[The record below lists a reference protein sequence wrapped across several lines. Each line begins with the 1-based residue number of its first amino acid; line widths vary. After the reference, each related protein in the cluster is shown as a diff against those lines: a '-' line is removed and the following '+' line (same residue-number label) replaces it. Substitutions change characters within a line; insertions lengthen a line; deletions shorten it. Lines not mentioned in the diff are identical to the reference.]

1 MEKFV
6 IFGIMYT
13 KIHKLILYRLRGLS
27 MKVCIISLC
36 NLRYVP
42 YYSIYANLFPG
53 HDLLVWN
60 RECIKEEPLGVNKI
74 ISYDGIDYQSKAIT
88 YFKFFLFARNT
99 LKKQKYDL
107 LVFLHSQLAVVL
119 AGFLNKCYKGRYI
132 IDIRDYT
139 FEHIFLY
146 KLLEKKLLRNSAIN
160 IISSGAYKRFLPK
173 GEYFVLHNDR
183 PIPLKHI
190 KRHEEIMFDDK
201 IVIGNIGT
209 FRFFNSNVILI
220 RAIKNDKRFQYNVY
234 GGGAEILEDYVQGH
248 SIDNVDIKGAFN
260 PIETFSLYESCNLIF
275 NLYGNNTNLL
285 DYALSNKLYI
295 AARFG
300 IPILVCPGTYMAEIA
315 NKYNFAIV
323 IDLKESNIKEKIFK
337 KYTEMSMFELKQDCD
352 EFIKYVEEENS
363 ATMRELKRRIEK
375 ITPRGK

>member
-1 MEKFV
+1 M
-6 IFGIMYT
+6 
-13 KIHKLILYRLRGLS
+13 
-27 MKVCIISLC
+27 
-36 NLRYVP
+36 
-42 YYSIYANLFPG
+42 
-53 HDLLVWN
+53 VWN

-88 YFKFFLFARNT
+88 YFKFFLFARNM
-99 LKKQKYDL
+99 LKKHKYDL

-119 AGFLNKCYKGRYI
+119 AGFLNKRYKGRYI

-146 KLLEKKLLRNSAIN
+146 KLLEKKLLKNSAIN

-190 KRHEEIMFDDK
+190 KRHEEIMFDGK

-209 FRFFNSNVILI
+209 FRFFNSNVIFI

-234 GGGAEILEDYVQGH
+234 GGGAEILEDYVQGY
-248 SIDNVDIKGAFN
+248 SIDNVDIKGTFN

-337 KYTEMSMFELKQDCD
+337 KYTEMSMLELKRGCD

-363 ATMRELKRRIEK
+363 ATMRELKLRMEK

>member
-146 KLLEKKLLRNSAIN
+146 
-160 IISSGAYKRFLPK
+160 
-173 GEYFVLHNDR
+173 
-183 PIPLKHI
+183 
-190 KRHEEIMFDDK
+190 K

-337 KYTEMSMFELKQDCD
+337 KYTEMSMFELKQGCD

>member
-1 MEKFV
+1 
-6 IFGIMYT
+6 
-13 KIHKLILYRLRGLS
+13 
-27 MKVCIISLC
+27 
-36 NLRYVP
+36 
-42 YYSIYANLFPG
+42 
-53 HDLLVWN
+53 
-60 RECIKEEPLGVNKI
+60 
-74 ISYDGIDYQSKAIT
+74 
-88 YFKFFLFARNT
+88 
-99 LKKQKYDL
+99 
-107 LVFLHSQLAVVL
+107 
-119 AGFLNKCYKGRYI
+119 
-132 IDIRDYT
+132 
-139 FEHIFLY
+139 
-146 KLLEKKLLRNSAIN
+146 
-160 IISSGAYKRFLPK
+160 
-173 GEYFVLHNDR
+173 
-183 PIPLKHI
+183 
-190 KRHEEIMFDDK
+190 MFDDK

-209 FRFFNSNVILI
+209 FRFFNSNVIFI

-337 KYTEMSMFELKQDCD
+337 KYTEMSMFELKQGCD